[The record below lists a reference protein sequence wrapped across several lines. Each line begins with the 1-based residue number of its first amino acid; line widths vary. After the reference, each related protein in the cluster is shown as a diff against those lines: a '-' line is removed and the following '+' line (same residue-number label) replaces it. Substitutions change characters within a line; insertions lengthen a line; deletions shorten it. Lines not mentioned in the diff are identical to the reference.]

1 MEASDFPARLGL
13 KAGSTVE
20 FQQVGDRGND
30 ERSLLVNMSDV
41 EMLTS

>member
-1 MEASDFPARLGL
+1 MIAFKGTTQPSG
-13 KAGSTVE
+13 VE

-30 ERSLLVNMSDV
+30 ERSLLANMSDI